1 MFVEVTMQ
9 VVVLMILVLLG
20 VIIAK
25 LKLIGDT
32 GIKNITELVLTF
44 VAPCVIIKSFIREFD
59 VAVLKSLLFSFLIA
73 IVAHI
78 LFIALG
84 FAFIHSKDKVAE
96 RVLRFGVIFTNS
108 GFMSLPLQQALL
120 GDEGVFYCSSY
131 ITIFQIF
138 VWTYGVFLMSGDK
151 KNLAIKKIIL
161 NPGIIGFLIGFIIF
175 IFSIPIPRV
184 IKEPIGYMSGLNTP
198 LPMIIIGYHLASSNI
213 ARVFKSF
220 ASVLAILLR
229 LLILPAIAVGIMWL
243 CGIKGTILISSAISF
258 CAPAAA
264 MTTMFA
270 SRFNADTELSVSFV
284 SVTTLLS
291 VITMPIIIA
300 LTQYIA

>member
-1 MFVEVTMQ
+1 MQ
-9 VVVLMILVLLG
+9 VVVLMILMLLG

-25 LKLIGDT
+25 IKFIGDT
-32 GIKNITELVLTF
+32 GIKNITDLVLTF

-59 VAVLKSLLFSFLIA
+59 VAVLKNLLFSFLIA
-73 IVAHI
+73 IASHI
-78 LFIALG
+78 LFIVLG
-84 FAFIHSKDKVAE
+84 LVFVHSKDKVAE
-96 RVLRFGVIFTNS
+96 RVLRFGIIFSNC

-138 VWTYGVFLMSGDK
+138 IWTYGVFLMSGDK
-151 KNLAIKKIIL
+151 KNLTIKKIVL

-175 IFSIPIPRV
+175 IFSIPIPSV
-184 IKEPIGYMSGLNTP
+184 IKEPIQYMASLNTP
-198 LPMIIIGYHLASSNI
+198 LPMIIIGYHLASSNV

-220 ASVLAILLR
+220 ASILSILLR
-229 LLILPAIAVGIMWL
+229 LLILPVIAVGIMYL
-243 CGIKGTILISSAISF
+243 CGIKGSILISSAISF
-258 CAPAAA
+258 CAPVGA

-270 SRFNADTELSVSFV
+270 SRYNADTELSVSFV

-291 VITMPIIIA
+291 VITMPIIIT